1 MSVSI
6 VYVTMTTA
14 KEAQRVARTVVGE
27 RLAASGNVLSQVA
40 SVYWWNNELQETR
53 EAALILKTRETLVQA
68 LVDRIQELHSYSCP
82 GILAWQV
89 ATGNSHY
96 LNWIAEQTEATPSEP
111 ESGDDCLE

>member
-1 MSVSI
+1 MAHNLI
-6 VYVTMTTA
+6 YMTTES
-14 KEAQRVARTVVGE
+14 EAVAERIGRALVGE

-40 SVYWWNNELQETR
+40 SVYWWNDELQETR

-111 ESGDDCLE
+111 ESGDGCVE